1 MANDSVVV
9 DCYRAGDPAA
19 LTVIF
24 DTHAD
29 RVYRLAL
36 GLLHDPSEAEDI
48 LQQTFLAVLTHLDR
62 FEGRSSIGTWLY
74 RVAYNASMD
83 RLCAHSELPLPEE
96 DGNAADD
103 ESLPLPK
110 TLVNWDFTPEEIL
123 MDSEARAAL
132 DDAIGRLPE
141 TFRVVFVLRDIEE
154 LSTADTAEVL
164 GISPSLVKV
173 RLHRARLA
181 LRERLATYFAERL
194 PANGDR
200 ARGSRR

>member
-1 MANDSVVV
+1 MLAE
-9 DCYRAGDPAA
+9 
-19 LTVIF
+19 IF

-36 GLLHDPSEAEDI
+36 GLLRDPSEAEDV

-62 FEGRSSIGTWLY
+62 FEGRSSLGTWLY

-83 RLCAHSELPLPEE
+83 RLRRHSELPLPEE
-96 DGNAADD
+96 DGAAAED

-110 TLVNWDFTPEEIL
+110 TLINWDFTPEEIL
-123 MDSEARAAL
+123 MDGEARAAL

-141 TFRVVFVLRDIEE
+141 TFRVVFMLRDIEE

-164 GISPSLVKV
+164 GISQSLVKV

-181 LRERLATYFAERL
+181 LREHLASYFAERL
-194 PANGDR
+194 PLKR
-200 ARGSRR
+200 S